1 MESFHIIAAGLR
13 IRFYKFAP
21 DLVHEGINSKRGSS
35 MVRLV
40 QPEELKGIIPYREA
54 IAVVETAFREWGKNP
69 VLNNPRQRTHTPDG
83 VRVSIHHGAAPFL
96 GMTGY
101 MSHCELLKQFPEHQ
115 KSVYHGH
122 PMTILYDASTAELRA
137 ILVGNPTSTELPIS
151 HAATELRTAA
161 TSAVGTYAL
170 ARKDSKTL
178 GLFGAGN
185 QARAH
190 LVALSKLY
198 RFRQVKVYTRSAEN
212 RDTLAR
218 DISEQFDL
226 PVEPVDEP
234 RKAATDVDIILTAT
248 NASIAVLD
256 GNWLEEGVHITSIVS
271 SNVGLV
277 KGGFLRRKR
286 RELDDTTITRSNV
299 IVVCS
304 KPQAIQDEQGDL
316 FDPVQAGILS
326 WDRVEEL
333 GNLLNGQVS
342 GRTSERQITLFKN
355 NAGQGIADVALG
367 ALAFKKILEKGKGQE
382 LPIQGGEA

>member
-1 MESFHIIAAGLR
+1 MI
-13 IRFYKFAP
+13 
-21 DLVHEGINSKRGSS
+21 
-35 MVRLV
+35 RLV
-40 QPEELKGIIPYREA
+40 RPEELEGIIPYQEA
-54 IAVVETAFREWGKNP
+54 ITVVETAFREWGKNP

-115 KSVYHGH
+115 KSVFHGH
-122 PMTILYDASTAELRA
+122 PVTILYDASTAELRG
-137 ILVGNPTSTELPIS
+137 ILVGNPTSKELPIS

-170 ARKDSKTL
+170 ARKNSRSL

-198 RFRQVKVYTRSAEN
+198 RFEKIKVYTRSSQNREALAQDMAE
-212 RDTLAR
+212 R
-218 DISEQFDL
+218 FDL

-234 RKAATDVDIILTAT
+234 RKAATGVDIILTAT
-248 NASIAVLD
+248 NTSVPVLD
-256 GNWLEEGVHITSIVS
+256 GNWLGEGVHITSIVS
-271 SNVGLV
+271 SNIGLV
-277 KGGFLRRKR
+277 KGGFLRKKR
-286 RELDDTTITRSNV
+286 RELDDETIRRAQV

-316 FDPVQAGILS
+316 FDPVQAKIIS
-326 WDRVEEL
+326 WDQVAEL
-333 GNLLNGQVS
+333 GSLLNGEAL
-342 GRTSERQITLFKN
+342 GRTSDRQITLFKN

-367 ALAFKKILEKGKGQE
+367 ALAFKKILERGAGQE
-382 LPIQGGEA
+382 LPIQGGTDG

>member
-1 MESFHIIAAGLR
+1 
-13 IRFYKFAP
+13 
-21 DLVHEGINSKRGSS
+21 

-54 IAVVETAFREWGKNP
+54 IAVVEMAFREWGKNP

-122 PMTILYDASTAELRA
+122 PMTILYDASTAELRG

-198 RFRQVKVYTRSAEN
+198 RFRKVKVYTRSAEN
-212 RDTLAR
+212 RDALAR
-218 DISEQFDL
+218 NMSEQFDL

-248 NASIAVLD
+248 NASVAVLD

-271 SNVGLV
+271 SNIGLV
-277 KGGFLRRKR
+277 KGGFLQKKR
-286 RELDDTTITRSNV
+286 RELDDTTIKRSEV

-304 KPQAIQDEQGDL
+304 KSQAIQDEQGDL

-342 GRTSERQITLFKN
+342 GRTSDHQITLFKN

>member
-1 MESFHIIAAGLR
+1 
-13 IRFYKFAP
+13 
-21 DLVHEGINSKRGSS
+21 

-40 QPEELKGIIPYREA
+40 QPEELKGIIPYKEA
-54 IAVVETAFREWGKNP
+54 IAAVETAFREWGKNP

-170 ARKDSKTL
+170 ARRDSKTL

-198 RFRQVKVYTRSAEN
+198 RFRKVRVYTRSPEN
-212 RDTLAR
+212 REALAR
-218 DISEQFDL
+218 DMAEKFDL

-234 RKAATDVDIILTAT
+234 RMAATDVDIILAAT
-248 NASIAVLD
+248 NASVAVLD

-271 SNVGLV
+271 SNIGLI
-277 KGGFLRRKR
+277 KGGFLRKKR
-286 RELDDTTITRSNV
+286 RELDDTTIRRSDV

-304 KPQAIQDEQGDL
+304 KSQAIQDEQGDL

-326 WDRVEEL
+326 WDKVEEL
-333 GNLLNGQVS
+333 GNLLNGEVP
-342 GRTSERQITLFKN
+342 GRSSDRQITLFKN

>member
-1 MESFHIIAAGLR
+1 
-13 IRFYKFAP
+13 
-21 DLVHEGINSKRGSS
+21 

-40 QPEELKGIIPYREA
+40 QPEELKGIIPYKDA

-122 PMTILYDASTAELRA
+122 PITILYDASTAELRA

-170 ARKDSKTL
+170 ARRDSKTL

-198 RFRQVKVYTRSAEN
+198 RFRKVKVYTRSREN
-212 RDTLAR
+212 REALAR
-218 DISEQFDL
+218 DMAEQFDL

-234 RKAATDVDIILTAT
+234 RKAATDVDVILTAT
-248 NASIAVLD
+248 NASVAVLD

-271 SNVGLV
+271 SNIGLV
-277 KGGFLRRKR
+277 KGGFLRKKR
-286 RELDDTTITRSNV
+286 RELDDTTIRRSDV

-304 KPQAIQDEQGDL
+304 KSQAIQDEQGDL
-316 FDPVQAGILS
+316 FDPVQAGMLS
-326 WDRVEEL
+326 WDKVEEL
-333 GNLLNGQVS
+333 GNLLNGEVP
-342 GRTSERQITLFKN
+342 GRSSDRQITLFKN

-382 LPIQGGEA
+382 LPIQGGEV

>member
-1 MESFHIIAAGLR
+1 
-13 IRFYKFAP
+13 
-21 DLVHEGINSKRGSS
+21 

-40 QPEELKGIIPYREA
+40 QPEELKGIIPYKEA
-54 IAVVETAFREWGKNP
+54 IEVVESAFREWGKNP

-170 ARKDSKTL
+170 ARRDSKTL

-212 RDTLAR
+212 RDALAR
-218 DISEQFDL
+218 DMAEKFDL

-248 NASIAVLD
+248 NASVAVLD
-256 GNWLEEGVHITSIVS
+256 GNWLEEGVHLTSIVS
-271 SNVGLV
+271 SNIGLI
-277 KGGFLRRKR
+277 KGGFLRKKR
-286 RELDDTTITRSNV
+286 RELDDTTIRRSDV

-304 KPQAIQDEQGDL
+304 KSQAIQDEQGDL

-333 GNLLNGQVS
+333 GNLLNGEVS
-342 GRTSERQITLFKN
+342 GRSSDRQITLFKN

-382 LPIQGGEA
+382 LLIQGGEA

>member
-1 MESFHIIAAGLR
+1 
-13 IRFYKFAP
+13 
-21 DLVHEGINSKRGSS
+21 

>member
-1 MESFHIIAAGLR
+1 
-13 IRFYKFAP
+13 
-21 DLVHEGINSKRGSS
+21 

-40 QPEELKGIIPYREA
+40 QPEELKGIIPYKEA
-54 IAVVETAFREWGKNP
+54 IAVVGTAFREWGKNP

-101 MSHCELLKQFPEHQ
+101 MSHCELLKQFPDHQ

-170 ARKDSKTL
+170 ARRDSRTL

-198 RFRQVKVYTRSAEN
+198 RFQKVKVYTRSPEN
-212 RDTLAR
+212 REGLAR
-218 DISEQFDL
+218 DMDQRFDL

-234 RKAATDVDIILTAT
+234 RKAATGVDIILTAT
-248 NASIAVLD
+248 NASVAVLD

-271 SNVGLV
+271 SNIGLI
-277 KGGFLRRKR
+277 KGGFLRKKR
-286 RELDDTTITRSNV
+286 RELDDTTIRRSDV

-304 KPQAIQDEQGDL
+304 KSQAIQDEQGDL

-326 WDRVEEL
+326 WDKVEEL
-333 GNLLNGQVS
+333 GNLLNGEVP
-342 GRTSERQITLFKN
+342 GRSSDRQITLFKN

-367 ALAFKKILEKGKGQE
+367 ALAFKKILEKGMGQE

>member
-1 MESFHIIAAGLR
+1 
-13 IRFYKFAP
+13 
-21 DLVHEGINSKRGSS
+21 

-40 QPEELKGIIPYREA
+40 QPEELKGIIPYKEA

-122 PMTILYDASTAELRA
+122 PMTVLYDASSAELRA

-170 ARKDSKTL
+170 ARRDSKTL

-190 LVALSKLY
+190 LLALSKLY
-198 RFRQVKVYTRSAEN
+198 RFRKVKVYTRSPEN
-212 RDTLAR
+212 REALAR
-218 DISEQFDL
+218 DMAEKFDL

-234 RKAATDVDIILTAT
+234 RMAATDVDIILTAT
-248 NASIAVLD
+248 NASVAVLD

-271 SNVGLV
+271 SNIGLI
-277 KGGFLRRKR
+277 KGGFLRKKR
-286 RELDDTTITRSNV
+286 RELDDTTIKRSDV

-304 KPQAIQDEQGDL
+304 KSQAIQDEQGDL

-326 WDRVEEL
+326 WDKVEEL
-333 GNLLNGQVS
+333 GNLLNDEVP
-342 GRTSERQITLFKN
+342 GRSSDRQITLFKN

>member
-1 MESFHIIAAGLR
+1 
-13 IRFYKFAP
+13 
-21 DLVHEGINSKRGSS
+21 

-40 QPEELKGIIPYREA
+40 QPEELKGIIPYKEA

-170 ARKDSKTL
+170 ARRDSKTL

-190 LVALSKLY
+190 LVALSKLF
-198 RFRQVKVYTRSAEN
+198 RFRKVRVYTRSPEN
-212 RDTLAR
+212 REALAR
-218 DISEQFDL
+218 DMAEKFDL

-234 RKAATDVDIILTAT
+234 RMAATDVDIILAAT
-248 NASIAVLD
+248 NASVAVLD

-271 SNVGLV
+271 SNIGLI
-277 KGGFLRRKR
+277 KGGFLRKKR
-286 RELDDTTITRSNV
+286 RELDDTTIRRSDV

-304 KPQAIQDEQGDL
+304 KSQAIQDEQGDL

-326 WDRVEEL
+326 WDKVEEL
-333 GNLLNGQVS
+333 GNLLNGEVP
-342 GRTSERQITLFKN
+342 GRSSDRQITLFKN

-367 ALAFKKILEKGKGQE
+367 ALAFKKILEKGMGQE

>member
-1 MESFHIIAAGLR
+1 
-13 IRFYKFAP
+13 
-21 DLVHEGINSKRGSS
+21 

-40 QPEELKGIIPYREA
+40 CAEELKGIIPYKEA
-54 IAVVETAFREWGKNP
+54 ITVVETAFREWGRNP

-115 KSVYHGH
+115 KSVFHGH
-122 PMTILYDASTAELRA
+122 PVTVLYDASTAELRG

-161 TSAVGTYAL
+161 TSAVGTHAL

-190 LVALSKLY
+190 LVALSTLY
-198 RFRQVKVYTRSAEN
+198 PFQKVKVYTRTRESREA
-212 RDTLAR
+212 LAR
-218 DISEQFDL
+218 DMVQKFGL
-226 PVEPVDEP
+226 PVEAVDEP
-234 RKAATDVDIILTAT
+234 RKAAKDVDIILTAT
-248 NASIAVLD
+248 NASVPVLD
-256 GNWLEEGVHITSIVS
+256 GKWLKAGVHITSIVS
-271 SNVGLV
+271 SNIGLV
-277 KGGFLRRKR
+277 KGGFLRKKR
-286 RELDDTTITRSNV
+286 RELDDETVGRSDL

-304 KPQAIQDEQGDL
+304 KSQAIQDEQGDL
-316 FDPVQAGILS
+316 FDPVQAGIIS
-326 WDRVEEL
+326 WDKIGEL
-333 GNLLNGQVS
+333 GSLLNGEFP
-342 GRTSERQITLFKN
+342 GRTTDRQITLFKN

-367 ALAFKKILEKGKGQE
+367 ALAFKKIMERGAGQE
-382 LPIQGGEA
+382 LPFQGGDY

>member
-1 MESFHIIAAGLR
+1 MI
-13 IRFYKFAP
+13 
-21 DLVHEGINSKRGSS
+21 
-35 MVRLV
+35 RLV
-40 QPEELKGIIPYREA
+40 QPEELKGIIPYKDA
-54 IAVVETAFREWGKNP
+54 IAVVETAFREWGKSP

-115 KSVYHGH
+115 QSVFHGH
-122 PMTILYDASTAELRA
+122 PVTILYDSATAELRA
-137 ILVGNPTSTELPIS
+137 ILIGNPTSKELPIS

-190 LVALSKLY
+190 LVALATLY
-198 RFRQVKVYTRSAEN
+198 EFQKVKVYTRTPEN
-212 RDTLAR
+212 RENLAR
-218 DISEQFDL
+218 EMNEKFAL

-234 RKAATDVDIILTAT
+234 RKAATGVDIILTAT
-248 NASIAVLD
+248 NASVPVFE
-256 GNWLEEGVHITSIVS
+256 GQWLEDGVHVTSIVS
-271 SNVGLV
+271 SNIGLV
-277 KGGFLRRKR
+277 KGGFLRKKR
-286 RELDDTTITRSNV
+286 RELDNETIRRANV

-304 KPQAIQDEQGDL
+304 KSQAIQDEQGDL
-316 FDPVQAGILS
+316 FDPVQARITS
-326 WDRVEEL
+326 WDKIEEL
-333 GNLLNGQVS
+333 ASLLNGQAR
-342 GRTSERQITLFKN
+342 GRTSMDEVTLFKN

-367 ALAFKKILEKGKGQE
+367 ALAFKKLVERGAGQQ
-382 LPIQGGEA
+382 LPIEGGAA

>member
-1 MESFHIIAAGLR
+1 
-13 IRFYKFAP
+13 
-21 DLVHEGINSKRGSS
+21 

-40 QPEELKGIIPYREA
+40 QPEELKGIIPYKEA
-54 IAVVETAFREWGKNP
+54 IEVVETAFREWGKNP

-170 ARKDSKTL
+170 ARRDSKTL

-198 RFRQVKVYTRSAEN
+198 RFRKVKVYTRSAEN
-212 RDTLAR
+212 RDALAR
-218 DISEQFDL
+218 DMSEKFDL

-248 NASIAVLD
+248 NASVAVLD
-256 GNWLEEGVHITSIVS
+256 GNWLEEGVHLTSIVS
-271 SNVGLV
+271 SNIGLI
-277 KGGFLRRKR
+277 KGGFLRKKR
-286 RELDDTTITRSNV
+286 RELDDTTIRRSDV

-304 KPQAIQDEQGDL
+304 KSQAIQDEQGDL

-333 GNLLNGQVS
+333 GNLLNGEVS
-342 GRTSERQITLFKN
+342 GRSSDRQITLFKN

-382 LPIQGGEA
+382 LLIQGGEA

>member
-1 MESFHIIAAGLR
+1 
-13 IRFYKFAP
+13 
-21 DLVHEGINSKRGSS
+21 

-40 QPEELKGIIPYREA
+40 QPEELKGIIPYKEA
-54 IAVVETAFREWGKNP
+54 IEVVEKAFREWGKNP

-122 PMTILYDASTAELRA
+122 PMTVLYDASTAELRA

-170 ARKDSKTL
+170 ARRDSKTL

-198 RFRQVKVYTRSAEN
+198 RFRKVKVYTRSAEN
-212 RDTLAR
+212 RDALAR
-218 DISEQFDL
+218 DMSEKFDL

-248 NASIAVLD
+248 NASVAVLD
-256 GNWLEEGVHITSIVS
+256 GNWLEEGVHLTSIVS
-271 SNVGLV
+271 SNIGLI
-277 KGGFLRRKR
+277 KGGFLRKKR
-286 RELDDTTITRSNV
+286 RELDDTTIRRSDV

-304 KPQAIQDEQGDL
+304 KSQAIQDEQGDL

-333 GNLLNGQVS
+333 GNLLNGEVS
-342 GRTSERQITLFKN
+342 GRSSDRQITLFKN

>member
-1 MESFHIIAAGLR
+1 
-13 IRFYKFAP
+13 
-21 DLVHEGINSKRGSS
+21 

-40 QPEELKGIIPYREA
+40 QPEELKGIIPYKEA

-122 PMTILYDASTAELRA
+122 PITILYDASTAELRA
-137 ILVGNPTSTELPIS
+137 ILVGNPTSAELPIS

-198 RFRQVKVYTRSAEN
+198 RFRQVKVYTRSPEN
-212 RDTLAR
+212 REALAR
-218 DISEQFDL
+218 DMAEKFDL

-248 NASIAVLD
+248 NASVAVLD
-256 GNWLEEGVHITSIVS
+256 GNWLAEGVHVTSIVS
-271 SNVGLV
+271 SNIGLV
-277 KGGFLRRKR
+277 KGGFLRKKR
-286 RELDDTTITRSNV
+286 RELDDTTIKRADL

-304 KPQAIQDEQGDL
+304 KSQAIQDEQGDL

-326 WDRVEEL
+326 WDKVEEL
-333 GNLLNGQVS
+333 GKLLNGEVP
-342 GRTSERQITLFKN
+342 GRTSHRQITLFKN

-367 ALAFKKILEKGKGQE
+367 ALAFKKILEQGKGQE